1 MTDVRATYTTELAQ
15 RDAETNSLRSR
26 ERQISV
32 ARLAIIVA
40 AIVAGAFSQ
49 LWLFIFG
56 VAGFIALVV
65 VHDRAIGRRKRA
77 ERSAAFYRDGLARLG
92 DSWQGKGF
100 AGDGFA
106 EPHHPYAEDLDLFGR
121 GSLFELLCR
130 AVTTAGRTKLAKWLL
145 DPAHAAK
152 VIESRQQAVAELKDD
167 LKFREEIS
175 VVATDVTGEF
185 EAGRLEQWS
194 AQPETV
200 IAPWERAAALILPAI
215 TTVLLI
221 LSARPIFLRIV
232 AVTNPETGVDTTAS
246 FPGWPLLLAVVIQLL
261 FARHLGGRVNGIVS
275 GVERAEPALTQ
286 LARLL
291 ALIENRTFRSARMLE
306 LHGVVASSDRRS
318 SAEIARLRKLV
329 GLLDAR
335 RNQMFAPFA
344 MVLLWTTNLAIRI
357 EHWRRESGAA
367 TGAWIDAVAEV
378 EAIAS
383 LASISYENPEY
394 AMPQIVAE
402 APCFD
407 AAALGHPLIPA
418 ARRVANDIRLGDD
431 LRLLLISGSNMS
443 GKSTLMRSVGVAAV
457 LAYAGGPVCARS
469 LRIAPMALG
478 ASIRINDSLQEGSS
492 RFYAEILRLRQI
504 LDLGGKQPPLLFLL
518 DEILHGTN
526 SHDRRIGA
534 EAVVRALVAKGA
546 AGLVSTHDL
555 ALANIVETLAPKAA
569 NVHFEDHIEDG
580 KMVFDYQMRPG
591 VVTKSNALALMRSV
605 GIEV

>member
-1 MTDVRATYTTELAQ
+1 MTDVRTTYTTELAQ
-15 RDAETNSLRSR
+15 RDAQTAALRAR
-26 ERQISV
+26 ERTISI
-32 ARLAIIVA
+32 ARLAIIAA
-40 AIVAGAFSQ
+40 AIVAAAFSQ
-49 LWLFIFG
+49 FWIFL
-56 VAGFIALVV
+56 AGIAAFIALVV
-65 VHDRAIGRRKRA
+65 VHDKAIGRRKRA
-77 ERSAAFYRDGLARLG
+77 ERSAAFYREGIARLDG
-92 DSWQGKGF
+92 AWQGTGF
-100 AGDGFA
+100 AGSGFA
-106 EPHHPYAEDLDLFGR
+106 EAHHPYAEDLDLFGK
-121 GSLFELLCR
+121 GSLYELLCR
-130 AVTTAGRTKLAKWLL
+130 AVTSAGRTKLAKWLI
-145 DPAHAAK
+145 DPAPPAA
-152 VIESRQQAVAELKDD
+152 VIAARQQAVVELRDD
-167 LKFREEIS
+167 LRFREEMS
-175 VVATDVTGEF
+175 VVASDVSGEI

-194 AQPETV
+194 QQPEIV
-200 IAPWERAAALILPAI
+200 IAPWERVLALVLPALTSI
-215 TTVLLI
+215 LLI

-232 AVTNPETGVDTTAS
+232 AVTNPETGVDATAS
-246 FPGWPLLLAVVIQLL
+246 LPGWPLLVAAVLQLL
-261 FARHLGGRVNGIVS
+261 FARHLGSRIGQIVS
-275 GVERAEPALTQ
+275 GVERAEPALAQ

-291 ALIENRTFRSARMLE
+291 ALVEQRTFQSQRLRE
-306 LHGVVASSDRRS
+306 LHDVVGSSGRRS

-357 EHWRRESGAA
+357 ERWRRASGAS
-367 TGAWIDAVAEV
+367 TSAWIDAVAEV

-383 LASISYENPEY
+383 LASLAFENPDY
-394 AMPQIVAE
+394 AMPEIAE
-402 APCFD
+402 RAPLFD
-407 AAALGHPLIPA
+407 ATALGHPLIPA
-418 ARRVANDIRLGDD
+418 ARRIANDLHLGDD

-443 GKSTLMRSVGVAAV
+443 GKSTLMRSVGAAAV

-569 NVHFEDHIEDG
+569 NVHFEDHVEDG
-580 KMVFDYQMRPG
+580 QMLFDYRMRPG